1 MDIIASHQHGL
12 AEQLA
17 HEAAGLAGRDRDA
30 VQRAIVGHHLYQH
43 SNGRHTFALI
53 AAAASLALDRRLVRL
68 AKAARAAKRWPRRD
82 ATLAGRVEEFAVEAR
97 RIDRER
103 CEALLLAYRLA
114 TTPGLRGA
122 NVGGDVALAEAYG
135 AGHGRDDYLTHLRW
149 AERRWGARIEAAIDG
164 LDWIKPP
171 RDLTKA
177 ITALRLPIE
186 QHDRAARKGWAQAER
201 ALTADKALPRG
212 FAKNPGQHYYAIQ
225 RELADKRRKLKGEWT
240 DVDAADAVAI
250 AA

>member
-17 HEAAGLAGRDRDA
+17 HEAAALAGRERDA

-43 SNGRHTFALI
+43 SEGRHGFALM
-53 AAAASLALDRRLVRL
+53 AAVAALSLDRAL
-68 AKAARAAKRWPRRD
+68 ARMAKVALRWPRRD
-82 ATLAGRVEEFAVEAR
+82 VVLAARVEDFAAQAR

-103 CEALLLAYRLA
+103 CEAMLLAYRLA

-122 NVGGDVALAEAYG
+122 GVGGDPALALAN
-135 AGHGRDDYLTHLRW
+135 AGGERRDDYLVHVRW
-149 AERRWGARIEAAIDG
+149 AEERWGAQIEAAIDALAWSKAPG
-164 LDWIKPP
+164 V
-171 RDLTKA
+171 LTEA
-177 ITALRLPIE
+177 VAALRLSVALYD
-186 QHDRAARKGWAQAER
+186 HATRSGWARTER

-212 FAKNPGQHYYAIQ
+212 FAANPGQHYYAIQ
-225 RELADKRRKLKGEWT
+225 RGLADKRRKLKGEWL
-240 DVDAADAVAI
+240 DFDPAEAVAI